1 MNMYPRILSLLYA
14 IMLIFTV
21 TFSFAQNSGA
31 VENKIAVSHEKEQKF
46 DAKTMIMEHISDSNE
61 WHVLTLHEG
70 TPEEHHV
77 SIPLPVIIKDNE
89 GLHTFMSSNMAHGHE
104 HDGYTM
110 EHGQIVSTKGLQKAS
125 LFGLIGG
132 KQNSQNAFFD
142 LSITKNVAAM
152 FLSVIILLLVFIGIA
167 RNYKKSLVPKGAG
180 KILEPVILFIRDEV
194 AIPNIGKVKYKRY
207 MPYLLTAFFF
217 IWFNNLFG
225 LIPFAP
231 FGSNLTGNIATTSV
245 LALITLFITLFS
257 ANKDYWKHIFMPPVP
272 FWLYPIMVPIE
283 IIGIF
288 TKPFALMM
296 RLFANVTAGHIMILA
311 IISLIFIF
319 KTALLGLASVP
330 LALFV
335 SVLELLVAA
344 LQAYIFTVLSA
355 LFIGIAVA
363 EHEHD
368 HAHND
373 DDSVGHDTVVA

>member
-1 MNMYPRILSLLYA
+1 MNRKISSL
-14 IMLIFTV
+14 F
-21 TFSFAQNSGA
+21 FAFLFVFISGLA
-31 VENKIAVSHEKEQKF
+31 NAQHESEGEKAAEKVEHTEAEKGFNATK
-46 DAKTMIMEHISDSNE
+46 MIMEHIGDSNE
-61 WHVLTLHEG
+61 WHLWTTKDDNG
-70 TPEEHHV
+70 EEHHV

-89 GLHTFMSSNMAHGHE
+89 GWHTFLSNKIAHGHE
-104 HDGYTM
+104 HDGYTL
-110 EHGQIVSTKGLQKAS
+110 EEGQVVSTKGIEKAT
-125 LFGLIGG
+125 LFALISG
-132 KQNSQNAFFD
+132 KQKSDNVYFD
-142 LSITKNVAAM
+142 LSITKNATSM
-152 FLSVIILLLVFIGIA
+152 FLSVIFMLVVFIGMA
-167 RNYKKSLVPKGAG
+167 RNYKKSQLPTGFG
-180 KILEPVILFIRDEV
+180 KIMEPVIVFIRDEV
-194 AIPNIGKVKYKRY
+194 AIPNIGSVKYKRY

-225 LIPFAP
+225 LVPFFP
-231 FGSNLTGNIATTSV
+231 GGSNLTGNIAITAV
-245 LALITLFITLFS
+245 LAVITLLITLFS

-272 FWLYPIMVPIE
+272 ILLYPIMVPIE

-319 KTALLGLASVP
+319 KSPFLGFASVP

-363 EHEHD
+363 EHEHEHGHEE
-368 HAHND
+368 HAH
-373 DDSVGHDTVVA
+373 

>member
-1 MNMYPRILSLLYA
+1 MNRKISSL
-14 IMLIFTV
+14 F
-21 TFSFAQNSGA
+21 FAFLFVFISGLA
-31 VENKIAVSHEKEQKF
+31 TAQHETEGEKVAEKVEHKEDEKGFNATKV
-46 DAKTMIMEHISDSNE
+46 IMEHIGDSNE
-61 WHVLTLHEG
+61 WHLWTTKDDSG
-70 TPEEHHV
+70 EEHHV

-89 GLHTFMSSNMAHGHE
+89 GWHTFLSSSIAHGHE
-104 HDGYTM
+104 HDGYTL
-110 EHGQIVSTKGLQKAS
+110 EHGQVVSTKGVQKAT
-125 LFGLIGG
+125 LFSIISG
-132 KQNSQNAFFD
+132 KQKSNEVFFD
-142 LSITKNVAAM
+142 LSITKNAASM
-152 FLSVIILLLVFIGIA
+152 FLSVIFMAVVFIGMA
-167 RNYKKSLVPKGAG
+167 RNYKKSQLPKGIG
-180 KILEPVILFIRDEV
+180 KVMEPVIVFIRDEV
-194 AIPNIGKVKYKRY
+194 AIPNIGSVKYKRY

-225 LIPFAP
+225 LIPFFP
-231 FGSNLTGNIATTSV
+231 FGANLTGNIAITCV
-245 LALITLFITLFS
+245 LAIITLLITLFS

-272 FWLYPIMVPIE
+272 LLLYPIMVPIE

-296 RLFANVTAGHIMILA
+296 RLFANITAGHIMILA

-319 KTALLGLASVP
+319 KSPLLGFASVP

-368 HAHND
+368 HHEEHAH
-373 DDSVGHDTVVA
+373 